1 MTEAP
6 AFPAPLGPSRAAG
19 AASAHAAGQ
28 PVLHLHLDGFEGPLD
43 LLLELARAQKVDLH
57 AISILSLV
65 DQYQAVI
72 EGARG
77 LRLELQAEWLVMAA
91 WLAWLKSRLLLPREE
106 EAEEDPEALAF
117 RLTDRLAELE
127 RMRAGAAWL
136 AGRPQL
142 FRDHFPRGAPEDLTV
157 QDRSGI
163 RADLPA
169 LALAYV
175 AGRRR
180 AIAKRPY
187 RPKPRRLWSVQEA
200 IQQLSRVLGDFP
212 SWAVLQRFLPGGGWG
227 AEGDD
232 GLDTV
237 ERRTALASTFVA
249 GLEMARGGGV
259 ELRQERPFGPI
270 MLRRAERV
278 EEMRDVRAA

>member
-1 MTEAP
+1 MTDAAP
-6 AFPAPLGPSRAAG
+6 AFPAPLG
-19 AASAHAAGQ
+19 HAGQ
-28 PVLHLHLDGFEGPLD
+28 PVLHLQLEGFEGPLD
-43 LLLELARAQKVDLH
+43 LLLELARAQKVDLG
-57 AISILSLV
+57 AISILALV
-65 DQYQAVI
+65 DQYLAVI

-106 EAEEDPEALAF
+106 AGEDAEAIAG

-142 FRDHFPRGAPEDLTV
+142 FRDLFPRGAPEDLTV
-157 QDRSGI
+157 QQHSGI

-175 AGRRR
+175 AARRR

-200 IQQLSRVLGDFP
+200 IQHLSRVLAELP
-212 SWAVLQRFLPGGGWG
+212 SWGVLQRFLPAG
-227 AEGDD
+227 ALAE

-237 ERRTALASTFVA
+237 ERRAALASTLVA

-278 EEMRDVRAA
+278 EEARDVRAA